1 MRLLLPPSESKNDG
15 TSASV
20 LEVACLSFPE
30 LTPTRAKVLKSL
42 GALSA
47 KPNAA
52 RTALGISEKQ
62 DFERLRN
69 LALLD
74 GPTSP
79 AADVYCGVVYDSFAY
94 GTLTAA
100 QKRKADASVLIQSAL
115 FGWVS
120 LADRIPAYRLSGD
133 CVVPRVGGVGPL
145 WKKALRDSL
154 DGEDLI
160 VDLRSGT
167 YAKFWQP
174 KPTHFDR
181 TCVIKVMQTVSDAS
195 GTRKIAVSHFNKATK
210 GLVTRDLITSKS
222 TPKAVEDVVAV
233 LKAADWVVEHTP
245 ATASSAH
252 VIEVIIKD
260 VVPQR

>member
-15 TSASV
+15 TSASA
-20 LEVACLSFPE
+20 LEVATLSFPE
-30 LTPTRAKVLKSL
+30 LAPTRHKVLKAL

-47 KPNAA
+47 KPKAGRA
-52 RTALGISEKQ
+52 ALGISEKQ

-69 LALLD
+69 LELLE

-79 AADVYCGVVYDSFAY
+79 AAEVYCGVVYDSFAY
-94 GTLTAA
+94 EALTPAQQRKAA
-100 QKRKADASVLIQSAL
+100 QSVLIQSAL

-133 CVVPRVGGVGPL
+133 CVLPRMGGVGPL

-154 DGEDLI
+154 DEESLI

-174 KPTHFDR
+174 KPAQLQH
-181 TCVIKVMQTVSDAS
+181 TCIIKVMQTVSDAH

-210 GLVTRDLITSKS
+210 GLVARDLITAKS
-222 TPKAVEDVVAV
+222 TPKTVDDVVAV
-233 LKAADWVVEHTP
+233 LKAADWVIEHTP
-245 ATASSAH
+245 ATSSSAH
-252 VIEVIIKD
+252 VVEVIIKD
-260 VVPQR
+260 LVPQR